1 MRRDPALETIKD
13 IVGKALRKGQDARD
27 LEAAIAWL
35 LWMLG
40 FSVAQ
45 LGATSRTQDA
55 ADLIATTPNGHF
67 AVVECTTGL
76 LKADNKLSILY
87 DRAQAVRRAL
97 DTSRHNQL
105 RILPVMV
112 TTKTRDEIRPDL
124 EQAERLGVLVLCRED
139 VSRMLDRTI
148 QFPTPDQL
156 YDENAQTVRAAQLR
170 LETSSTPPL
179 T

>member
-1 MRRDPALETIKD
+1 VRRDPALETIKD

-67 AVVECTTGL
+67 AVVESALKIQKFTGEH
-76 LKADNKLSILY
+76 DGS
-87 DRAQAVRRAL
+87 
-97 DTSRHNQL
+97 
-105 RILPVMV
+105 P
-112 TTKTRDEIRPDL
+112 
-124 EQAERLGVLVLCRED
+124 
-139 VSRMLDRTI
+139 
-148 QFPTPDQL
+148 
-156 YDENAQTVRAAQLR
+156 
-170 LETSSTPPL
+170 
-179 T
+179 